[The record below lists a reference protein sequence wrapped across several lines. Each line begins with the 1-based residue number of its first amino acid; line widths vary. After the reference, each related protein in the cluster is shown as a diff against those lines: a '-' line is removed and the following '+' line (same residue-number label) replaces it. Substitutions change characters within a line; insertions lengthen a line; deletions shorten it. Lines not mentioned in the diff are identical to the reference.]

1 MPVTNNPLLI
11 PPVIPTP
18 VPSSGRIPSSSLG
31 AGQGA
36 SAGTPAV
43 AQCNLIWVKSID
55 ELLNHPS
62 SPNEQLYFGNE
73 DEMVLYVR
81 ETDGNGKVK
90 SPIKA
95 LHYTI
100 EEILIGPEAQ
110 FVTKDEHKQ
119 LYDLVEKL
127 SISVSSMD
135 QKLEKLLDG

>member
-18 VPSSGRIPSSSLG
+18 VPSSGRMASTSLG

-36 SAGTPAV
+36 SAGAPTA
-43 AQCNLIWVKSID
+43 AQCNLIWVKSVD
-55 ELLNHPS
+55 EMLNHPT

-73 DEMVLYVR
+73 DELVLYVR
-81 ETDGNGKVK
+81 ETDVNGKVK

-100 EEILIGPEAQ
+100 EEIPIGPEAQ

-119 LYDLVEKL
+119 LFDLVEKL

>member
-1 MPVTNNPLLI
+1 MSVTNNPLLI

-18 VPSSGRIPSSSLG
+18 VPSSGRIPSTSLG
-31 AGQGA
+31 AGQGS
-36 SAGTPAV
+36 SAGTSAV

-55 ELLNHPS
+55 ELLNYPS

-73 DEMVLYVR
+73 DELVLYVR

-100 EEILIGPEAQ
+100 EEIPIGPEAQ